1 MEDDQMEVEEQNST
15 KTESKFQQELFY
27 NKILPN
33 SIDVQ
38 NDSSELL
45 NSIKN
50 NLARTVGMREINP
63 GVGIYASKLLM

>member
-1 MEDDQMEVEEQNST
+1 MEVEEQNST
-15 KTESKFQQELFY
+15 KTESSKFQQELFY

-50 NLARTVGMREINP
+50 NLARAVGMREINP